1 MWRNSRLI
9 FTLQKRYKKMT
20 IKYTLVFLA
29 SSIFTFILHFF
40 LADNVISEDVSIL
53 LYYIYIILFFWSC
66 IHLFVI
72 SKVSKINTNIVIP
85 IFLTLTI
92 LKMLISV
99 VVVYFLNSYFTIET
113 KIIIANFFIAYFFYL
128 FLQVFFS
135 VKFLNKPNFA
145 EN

>member
-1 MWRNSRLI
+1 
-9 FTLQKRYKKMT
+9 MT

>member
-1 MWRNSRLI
+1 
-9 FTLQKRYKKMT
+9 MT

-29 SSIFTFILHFF
+29 SSISAFILHFF
-40 LADNVISEDVSIL
+40 LADNIISEDVSLL
-53 LYYIYIILFFWSC
+53 LYYIYIILFLWSC

-72 SKVSKINTNIVIP
+72 SKVSKINNNIVIP

-99 VVVYFLNSYFTIET
+99 VVVYFLNGYFTIET
-113 KIIIANFFIAYFFYL
+113 KVIIANFFIAYFFYL

-135 VKFLNKPNFA
+135 VKFLKKPTFA
-145 EN
+145 EI

>member
-1 MWRNSRLI
+1 
-9 FTLQKRYKKMT
+9 MT

-29 SSIFTFILHFF
+29 SSISAFILHFF
-40 LADNVISEDVSIL
+40 LADNIISEDVSLL
-53 LYYIYIILFFWSC
+53 LYYIYIILFLWSC

-72 SKVSKINTNIVIP
+72 SKVSKINNNIVIP

-99 VVVYFLNSYFTIET
+99 VVVYFLNGYFTIET
-113 KIIIANFFIAYFFYL
+113 KVIIANFFIAYFFYL

-135 VKFLNKPNFA
+135 VKFLKKPTFA

>member
-1 MWRNSRLI
+1 
-9 FTLQKRYKKMT
+9 MT

-29 SSIFTFILHFF
+29 SSISAFILHFF
-40 LADNVISEDVSIL
+40 LADNIISEDVSLL
-53 LYYIYIILFFWSC
+53 LYYIYIILFIWSC

-72 SKVSKINTNIVIP
+72 SKVSKINNNIVIP

-99 VVVYFLNSYFTIET
+99 VVVYFLNGYFTIET
-113 KIIIANFFIAYFFYL
+113 KVIIANFFIAYFFYL

-135 VKFLNKPNFA
+135 VKFLKKPTFA